1 MTTVNPYYYGLVKQI
16 GPWKTTREDI
26 LRGQKPYQY
35 TPNEETENPYTMKS
49 ANSQLYE
56 QYSSQG
62 LIYDAATSP
71 VITAQSPRSSKL
83 KRGKV
88 VRAKKEVKIV
98 DPSGNIVSPTDNYFL
113 NRYMG
118 EMRGDVQGSII
129 EADLGG
135 GRNDLAEMA
144 SPRASTATMASAS
157 SAASSAISE
166 ENMSAIPD
174 DGPAFE
180 DLNIFG
186 EENVDRGAQVND
198 PVVNDQIDFVQN
210 LERERI
216 IANAN
221 VARDRWLNPDMN
233 FIMDNQDDIDYLAFV
248 DPPPRYENID
258 VEMEIDPPVPGY
270 QQRRRR
276 SSAASNNPAPLRRQR
291 R

>member
-118 EMRGDVQGSII
+118 EMRGDVQESII
-129 EADLGG
+129 ESDLGG
-135 GRNDLAEMA
+135 GQNDLAEMA
-144 SPRASTATMASAS
+144 SARASTATMASAS
-157 SAASSAISE
+157 TASNSAISE
-166 ENMSAIPD
+166 EAMSAIPD

-186 EENVDRGAQVND
+186 EENIDRGAQVND

-210 LERERI
+210 LERERMLQAENRRESFKTTMLGARL
-216 IANAN
+216 ANTMEKSTIDPNLDKGDFKKFYPTNLKN
-221 VARDRWLNPDMN
+221 VKKFLQNKRDREFEFMGSKGIKKPK
-233 FIMDNQDDIDYLAFV
+233 IT
-248 DPPPRYENID
+248 
-258 VEMEIDPPVPGY
+258 
-270 QQRRRR
+270 
-276 SSAASNNPAPLRRQR
+276 
-291 R
+291 